1 MPRPAY
7 VTSTGRH
14 HPTRV
19 VPNSYFCGEL
29 GLDTSAEWIESRTGV
44 KTRRWVGEGETS
56 GTMGIEAA
64 KQCLDKAGVDARDLD
79 GIIVASVTPDLIFPS
94 TACRIQAGLGADR
107 AWGWDSAAACS
118 GYVFALGQAKAMI
131 SSGMADRVMVVGT
144 ETMSALLDLQD
155 RATCVLF
162 GDGAGA
168 TLVEASDEPRGGR
181 VVDVI
186 MRIDG
191 NGEKHLMQ
199 PAGGSAMPP
208 THDTVERR
216 LHYVKQEGRT
226 VFKHAVSRITEV
238 VREVLSRNDCTTD
251 SVALFVPHQ
260 ANIRIVQACGKRI
273 GIPPE
278 KLMVTIDR
286 WANTTAAT
294 IPTSLDLAIQEG
306 RVQPG
311 DKVVMATFGAGFTWG
326 AALLQY

>member
-1 MPRPAY
+1 MPRAAY
-7 VTSTGRH
+7 VTATGRY

-29 GLDTSAEWIESRTGV
+29 GLDTSAEWIRTRTGV
-44 KTRRWVGEGETS
+44 ETRHYVGEGETS

-64 KQCLDKAGVDARDLD
+64 KQCLEKAGLEATDLD

-94 TACRIQAGLGADR
+94 TACRVQAGLGADR

-118 GYVFALGQAKAMI
+118 GYVFALGQAKAMV
-131 SSGMADRVMVVGT
+131 SSGMANRVMVVGT
-144 ETMSALLDLQD
+144 ETMTALLDFED
-155 RATCVLF
+155 RTSCVLF

-168 TLVEASDEPRGGR
+168 TLVESSVEPRGGR

-186 MRIDG
+186 MKIDG

-208 THDTVERR
+208 THDTVEQR

-226 VFKHAVSRITEV
+226 VFKHAVTRITEV
-238 VREVLSRNDCTTD
+238 VEEVMHRNGCTPAD
-251 SVALFVPHQ
+251 IALFVPHQ
-260 ANIRIVQACGKRI
+260 ANIRIVHACGKRI
-273 GIPPE
+273 GIPE
-278 KLMVTIDR
+278 DKLMVTIDR

-294 IPTSLDLAIQEG
+294 IPTSLDLAIEEG
-306 RVQPG
+306 RVKPG

-326 AALLQY
+326 AAMLQY